1 MNEKQQSQLALSISA
16 DIAKYEPKYQISDDV
31 EKNLDGIERQR
42 WILENL
48 IVERKYIDWL
58 RTRAF
63 IRSGHHT
70 LHIEGNILTEDQV
83 ADVLENP
90 EVRADNSLHKED
102 VRNWNNAMQFVDSI
116 SPTKEVPIN
125 DLLIRHIHSL
135 ILGPNDKI
143 HLPGD
148 YRRGDARVRH
158 PLSRK
163 PVYLGPNAGDVSD
176 LMHQFGAWLTNDAP
190 QIDSVIASAIAHLRL
205 VEIHPFADGN
215 GRTARA
221 LTTLMLQRRG
231 YSFNKLLALER
242 YFDADLLK
250 YCESIS
256 NTVGERFEDGQ
267 DLTQWLEYFTYALF
281 IEASIVSDDIV
292 DLARYMQEWHEVLS
306 GKGYIE
312 RHRDILAYARIRR
325 SIRPRDVMRI
335 GNVSAVTATEDL
347 KRLEG
352 LKLLES
358 RGKGRARIYRPA
370 EDFWEKL

>member
-1 MNEKQQSQLALSISA
+1 MHEKQQSQLALSIGA
-16 DIAKYEPKYQISDDV
+16 DIAKYEPKYQISDGI
-31 EKNLDGIERQR
+31 EKNLDSIGRQR

-48 IVERKYIDWL
+48 IIEPKYIGWL
-58 RTRAF
+58 RRRAF
-63 IRSGHHT
+63 MRSGHHT
-70 LHIEGNILTEDQV
+70 LHIEGNILTEEQV

-90 EVRADNSLHKED
+90 EERVDNSQHKEE
-102 VRNWNNAMQFVDSI
+102 VRNWNNAMQFVDSL
-116 SPTKEVPIN
+116 SPKTEVPIN

-148 YRRGDARVRH
+148 YRRGNARVRH
-158 PLSRK
+158 PISRK
-163 PVYLGPNAGDVSD
+163 PIYLGPNAGDVPD
-176 LMHQFGAWLTNDAP
+176 LVYQLGVWLTNDAL
-190 QIDSVIASAIAHLRL
+190 QIDPVIASAIAHLRL

-231 YSFNKLLALER
+231 CSFNKLLALER

-250 YCESIS
+250 YCGVIS
-256 NTVGERFEDGQ
+256 DTVGERFEDGR
-267 DLTQWLEYFTYALF
+267 DLAQWLEYFTYALY

-292 DLARYMQEWHEVLS
+292 DLARYMQEWHKVLS

-312 RHRDILAYARIRR
+312 RHRDILAYARIGRG
-325 SIRPRDVMRI
+325 IRPRDVIKI

-347 KRLEG
+347 KRLEA

-358 RGKGRARIYRPA
+358 RGQGRARIYRPT

>member
-58 RTRAF
+58 RKRAF

-116 SPTKEVPIN
+116 SPTTEVPIN

-148 YRRGDARVRH
+148 YRRGDAKVRH

-358 RGKGRARIYRPA
+358 KGKGRARIYRPT
-370 EDFWEKL
+370 EDFWQEL

>member
-1 MNEKQQSQLALSISA
+1 MNEKQQSQLSLSISA
-16 DIAKYEPKYQISDDV
+16 DIGKYEPKYQVSEAI
-31 EKNLDGIERQR
+31 EKNIERIERQR

-48 IVERKYIDWL
+48 IIEPKYINWL
-58 RTRAF
+58 RRRAF

-90 EVRADNSLHKED
+90 DERVGDSQHKKD
-102 VRNWNNAMQFVDSI
+102 VSNWNSAMQFVDSL
-116 SPTKEVPIN
+116 SPKIEVPIN

-135 ILGPNDKI
+135 ILGSNDRI

-148 YRRGDARVRH
+148 YRRGDAKVRH
-158 PLSRK
+158 PISRK
-163 PVYLGPNAGDVSD
+163 PVYLGPNAGDVPD
-176 LMHQFGAWLTNDAP
+176 LVHQFGEWLTNDSQQTDP
-190 QIDSVIASAIAHLRL
+190 VIASAIAHLRL
-205 VEIHPFADGN
+205 VEIHPFTDGN

-250 YCESIS
+250 YCEAIS
-256 NTVGERFEDGQ
+256 NTVGEHFEDGR
-267 DLTQWLEYFTYALF
+267 DLTPWLEYFTHALS
-281 IEASIVSDDIV
+281 IETAIVSDDIV
-292 DLARYMQEWHEVLS
+292 DLNRYMQEWHEVLS
-306 GKGYIE
+306 RRGFIE

-325 SIRPRDVMRI
+325 GIRPRDVIRI
-335 GNVSAVTATEDL
+335 GKISAVTATEDL
-347 KRLEG
+347 KRLEK

-358 RGKGRARIYRPA
+358 KGKGRARIYLPT
-370 EDFWEKL
+370 EDFWDKL

>member
-1 MNEKQQSQLALSISA
+1 MNEKQQSQLALSIGA
-16 DIAKYEPKYQISDDV
+16 DIAKYEPKYQISNGI

-48 IVERKYIDWL
+48 IIEPKYIGWL
-58 RTRAF
+58 RRRAF

-70 LHIEGNILTEDQV
+70 LRIEGNILTEEQV
-83 ADVLENP
+83 ADVLENQ
-90 EVRADNSLHKED
+90 EERTDNSQHKED
-102 VRNWNNAMQFVDSI
+102 VRNWNNAMQFVDSL
-116 SPTKEVPIN
+116 SPKTEIPIN
-125 DLLIRHIHSL
+125 DLLIRHVHSL

-158 PLSRK
+158 PISRK
-163 PVYLGPNAGDVSD
+163 PVYLGPNAGDVPD
-176 LMHQFGAWLTNDAP
+176 LVHQLGVWLTNDAL
-190 QIDSVIASAIAHLRL
+190 QINPVIASAIAHLRL
-205 VEIHPFADGN
+205 VEIHPFTDGN

-250 YCESIS
+250 YCEAIS
-256 NTVGERFEDGQ
+256 DTVGECFEGGR
-267 DLTQWLEYFTYALF
+267 DLIQWLEYFTHASY

-292 DLARYMQEWHEVLS
+292 YLARYMQEWHKALS

-312 RHRDILAYARIRR
+312 RHRDILVYAIIRR
-325 SIRPRDVMRI
+325 GIRPRDVIKI

-347 KRLEG
+347 KRLEA

-358 RGKGRARIYRPA
+358 SGQGRARIYRPT